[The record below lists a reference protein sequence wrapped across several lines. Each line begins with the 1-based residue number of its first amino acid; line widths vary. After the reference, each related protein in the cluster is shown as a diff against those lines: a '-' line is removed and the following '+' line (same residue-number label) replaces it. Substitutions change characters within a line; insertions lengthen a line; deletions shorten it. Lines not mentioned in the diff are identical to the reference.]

1 MNERAMLMLTHAG
14 WEKTRVIKK
23 VSARVIL
30 KKGGTETETE
40 TKILADGV
48 LRDRETFYSVQSE
61 GL

>member
-1 MNERAMLMLTHAG
+1 MLTNAG

-40 TKILADGV
+40 TEILADGV